1 MAFDR
6 KLFIECAGELL
17 RPLYKRISKDGKDIE
32 ASVSAVSEALANTAE
47 TCNMEP
53 DQLKARRRESA
64 QFILK
69 EHPDLNF
76 PEELMPEFIKKII
89 RKDAES

>member
-6 KLFIECAGELL
+6 EYFIECALEFLV
-17 RPLYKRISKDGKDIE
+17 PLYGRIYD
-32 ASVSAVSEALANTAE
+32 SEEKIQLGAKTVADALANTAE

-53 DQLKARRRESA
+53 DQLKAKRRESA